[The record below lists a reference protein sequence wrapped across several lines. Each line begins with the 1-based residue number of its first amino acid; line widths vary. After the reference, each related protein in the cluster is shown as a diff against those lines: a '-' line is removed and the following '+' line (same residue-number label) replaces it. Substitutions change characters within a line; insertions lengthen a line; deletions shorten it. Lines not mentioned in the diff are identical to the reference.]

1 MEIYFTG
8 IAVLVLSAIVSLL
21 TKNQKLKLKLIAIG
35 AVGASFFT
43 V

>member
-35 AVGASFFT
+35 AVVASFFT